1 MTAVHCYVG
10 ASIVVAF
17 LIIAVYGGVGR
28 LFRRRG
34 LGKPFWGLLYYG
46 ETVLV
51 VQIGLGIL
59 LFLGGQRPTDTLHY
73 VYGSLFPLIALVVG
87 RLYALRRE
95 DYDYVPI
102 ALAAFVAFGL
112 TTRAFMTGQGNGFG
126 CP

>member
-1 MTAVHCYVG
+1 MDTVHFYVG
-10 ASIVVAF
+10 ASLVVAF
-17 LIIAVYGGVGR
+17 LVLAVYGGLAR

-34 LGKPFWGLLYYG
+34 LGKLFWGVLYYT

-59 LFLGGQRPTDTLHY
+59 LLVTGNRVGDWLHY
-73 VYGSLFPLIALVVG
+73 VYGSLFPLIAVVAG

-102 ALAAFVAFGL
+102 ALGAFVAFGL
-112 TTRAFMTGQGNGFG
+112 TIRAFMTGLGIG
-126 CP
+126 

>member
-1 MTAVHCYVG
+1 METFHFYLG
-10 ASIVVAF
+10 ASLVVAF
-17 LIIAVYGGVGR
+17 LIISVYGVLAR

-34 LGKPFWGLLYYG
+34 LGKLFWGVLYYS

-51 VQIGLGIL
+51 VQIVLGIL
-59 LFLGGQRPTDTLHY
+59 LLLAGHRVGNVLHY

-102 ALAAFVAFGL
+102 AFAAFVAFGL
-112 TTRAFMTGQGNGFG
+112 TTRAFMTGLGIG
-126 CP
+126 